1 MDYSWIPN
9 AISLMRLFMIAPIIM
24 LFVSNEYGW
33 ALALFTIA
41 GLSDGIDGWIA
52 KKYDWN
58 TRLGA
63 FLDPAADKLLVAW
76 SFGTL
81 AYLGQIPVWLAAVV
95 IGRDVAIVTGSFLY
109 HYLVEPLHGL
119 AHVVRCIGRCRQGET
134 AGELVGR
141 QVHVLPVE
149 ALRLPSNAVET
160 LHELDIRRIEQ
171 LQSLPRTSLPSR
183 FGPHVLR
190 RLDQAWGRLSEPPE
204 RRRPARPAPP
214 RRPGPGAGRVR

>member
-109 HYLVEPLHGL
+109 HYLVEPLHGHPSFISKLNTALEFTLLVLVMLKAGFGLLDDTTITVVGAAVLVTVVISGYDYVAGWVRGAL
-119 AHVVRCIGRCRQGET
+119 AKRSD
-134 AGELVGR
+134 A
-141 QVHVLPVE
+141 
-149 ALRLPSNAVET
+149 
-160 LHELDIRRIEQ
+160 
-171 LQSLPRTSLPSR
+171 
-183 FGPHVLR
+183 
-190 RLDQAWGRLSEPPE
+190 
-204 RRRPARPAPP
+204 
-214 RRPGPGAGRVR
+214 